1 MLGQWVSPLIGKIIR
16 FGTNKIDYRYCYHR
30 LYFLSGDYS
39 LRVPTVFILFTTYS
53 QCAVCGFQRFLF
65 CLSPYLFSRWHIVPQ
80 LCIQIKQSRVHSRK
94 ALSEC
99 KASRRLGK
107 QIRCFYRFLSK
118 AHPAAPYNIQGSY
131 NCRSPAA
138 EGVMPAAPYNI
149 QGSYNSLS
157 SVFRLRLIEAITF
170 PFHRQKSKYSL
181 SISLSPR
188 SIFFFRNFLL
198 SPSTLYGPTL

>member
-1 MLGQWVSPLIGKIIR
+1 MASVFREVTIVHK
-16 FGTNKIDYRYCYHR
+16 H
-30 LYFLSGDYS
+30 
-39 LRVPTVFILFTTYS
+39 PTVFILFIAVSVFRVVTTVYEH
-53 QCAVCGFQRFLF
+53 QWFLF
-65 CLSPYLFSRWHIVPQ
+65 CLSLYLFSEWHIVPQ
-80 LCIQIKQSRVHSRK
+80 LCIQTKQSRVHSRK

-107 QIRCFYRFLSK
+107 QIRCFYRFLSTSTYWLSRFCLK
-118 AHPAAPYNIQGSY
+118 PTH
-131 NCRSPAA
+131 
-138 EGVMPAAPYNI
+138 I

-157 SVFRLRLIEAITF
+157 SVFRLLLIEAITL

-188 SIFFFRNFLL
+188 SIFCNNRLLRNFLL

>member
-1 MLGQWVSPLIGKIIR
+1 MNIWHLFSERRPQFASPNG
-16 FGTNKIDYRYCYHR
+16 F
-30 LYFLSGDYS
+30 YS
-39 LRVPTVFILFTTYS
+39 VYDQMYS
-53 QCAVCGFQRFLF
+53 QCAVCGYHWFLF
-65 CLSPYLFSRWHIVPQ
+65 CLSPYLFSEWHKVPQ
-80 LCIQIKQSRVHSRK
+80 LYIQIKQSRVHSRK
-94 ALSEC
+94 ALYEC

-118 AHPAAPYNIQGSY
+118 AHPAT
-131 NCRSPAA
+131 
-138 EGVMPAAPYNI
+138 PYNI

-157 SVFRLRLIEAITF
+157 SVFRLLLIEAITF

-188 SIFFFRNFLL
+188 SIFCNNRLLRNFLL

>member
-1 MLGQWVSPLIGKIIR
+1 MASVFREVTIVHK
-16 FGTNKIDYRYCYHR
+16 H
-30 LYFLSGDYS
+30 
-39 LRVPTVFILFTTYS
+39 PTVFIPFTTRYILNVQFMGLTGFYSVYNQMYS
-53 QCAVCGFQRFLF
+53 QCAVCGSHWFLF
-65 CLSPYLFSRWHIVPQ
+65 CLSPHLFSEWHIVPQ

-107 QIRCFYRFLSK
+107 QIRCFYRFLSTSTYWLSLFLSK
-118 AHPAAPYNIQGSY
+118 AH
-131 NCRSPAA
+131 
-138 EGVMPAAPYNI
+138 PAAPYNI

-157 SVFRLRLIEAITF
+157 SVFRLLLIEAITF

-188 SIFFFRNFLL
+188 SIFCNSRLLRNFLL

>member
-1 MLGQWVSPLIGKIIR
+1 MFCKL
-16 FGTNKIDYRYCYHR
+16 
-30 LYFLSGDYS
+30 
-39 LRVPTVFILFTTYS
+39 
-53 QCAVCGFQRFLF
+53 QRFLF
-65 CLSPYLFSRWHIVPQ
+65 CLSPYLFSEWHIVPQ
-80 LCIQIKQSRVHSRK
+80 LYIQIKQSRVHSRK

-118 AHPAAPYNIQGSY
+118 THPTAPNH
-131 NCRSPAA
+131 
-138 EGVMPAAPYNI
+138 I

-157 SVFRLRLIEAITF
+157 SVFRLLLIEAITF

-188 SIFFFRNFLL
+188 SIFCNNRLLRNFLL